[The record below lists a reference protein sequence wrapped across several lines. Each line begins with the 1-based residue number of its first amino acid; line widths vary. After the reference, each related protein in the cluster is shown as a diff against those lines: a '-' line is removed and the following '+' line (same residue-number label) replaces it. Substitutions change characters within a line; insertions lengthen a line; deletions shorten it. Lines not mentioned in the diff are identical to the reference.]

1 MSQPARVYYNKLV
14 RDNIPSIIQEKGEGC
29 EVRVLVDD
37 QEFRQELFKKIRE
50 EASALAM
57 VQSKEEFLQEYADL
71 ELVIK
76 TLMTELA
83 ITEADFSE
91 VQAKNLE
98 RKGGYTA
105 RNFLLWSEDTDYRS
119 NETPQ
124 GIKNH

>member
-1 MSQPARVYYNKLV
+1 MPARVYYNKLV
-14 RDNIPSIIQEKGEGC
+14 RDNIPNIIRTKGEGC
-29 EVRVLVDD
+29 EVRPLSDD

-57 VQSKEEFLQEYADL
+57 VQSKEQFLQEYADL
-71 ELVIK
+71 ELVIE
-76 TLMTELA
+76 TLMSELG
-83 ITEADFSE
+83 ITGEEFAAARANNF
-91 VQAKNLE
+91 E

-105 RNFLLWSEDTDYRS
+105 RHFLLWSEDTDYRS